1 MKNLLFI
8 ALFMSNGCSISKYRT
23 TNIDKLYDD
32 YLAKNYSTKLFEYHS
47 LPLCLPDNQK
57 LSEGDIALSD
67 MVLNKKELLRSL
79 YFNQARLNIE
89 NHVVNTKRDVKVMAT
104 TDEILKIDTYFC
116 FLKTWQLFEVDAY
129 NSLYVTYV
137 LRNP

>member
-1 MKNLLFI
+1 MKNLAVIVLI
-8 ALFMSNGCSISKYRT
+8 LLTGCSISKYRT
-23 TNIDKLYDD
+23 TQIERLYDG
-32 YLAKNYSTKLFEYHS
+32 YLTQNYSTKLYEYHS

-57 LSEGDIALSD
+57 LGERDIALTD
-67 MVLNKKELLRSL
+67 WVHNKKELLRAL
-79 YFNQARLNIE
+79 YFNQAKINID
-89 NHVVNTKRDVKVMAT
+89 NHVINTKRDVKVKAT

-116 FLKTWQLFEVDAY
+116 FLKKWQLFEVDAY